1 MTLEQYMREIWL
13 MNKQYGQE
21 EELYPL
27 INMLL
32 RDGANTEKLSIRDV
46 HNAKRFCENNLRKY
60 INGFGGYPD
69 LAIWNE
75 QFGEKE
81 DEKVI
86 LNRIYGCVEVKCN
99 IKNPKQVEGEVKVKI
114 ELEQPEQKK
123 NSEQDEV
130 KIVAENKS
138 EQPKQENYFIKR
150 NNTKIYLH
158 YADTGNA
165 TVEGQFLGEL
175 LWYGKVLYTDGLTWK
190 YYKLSEPFLK
200 ENSDIRNKW
209 LDEEKKNE
217 LPKGSK
223 EYKTWIFKQTS
234 GNILKI
240 ISKDIGDLTEI
251 YKKIEDNKIKDKT
264 SIPTFDSQD
273 YDKWKNFKTNL
284 ATIDWTEDIFLC
296 NRSQ

>member
-1 MTLEQYMREIWL
+1 MTLEQYMRELWL
-13 MNKQYGQE
+13 MDKQYGQE

-46 HNAKRFCENNLRKY
+46 HNAKRFCEKSLRKY

-86 LNRIYGCVEVKCN
+86 LNRIYGCVEVKSN
-99 IKNPKQVEGEVKVKI
+99 IKNPEQVEGEVKVKI
-114 ELEQPEQKK
+114 ELEQEK

-130 KIVAENKS
+130 KIVAENKL
-138 EQPKQENYFIKR
+138 EQPKQKNYFIKR
-150 NNTKIYLH
+150 NNKKIYLN
-158 YADTGNA
+158 YANTGNA

-175 LWYGKVLYTDGLTWK
+175 FWYGKVLYTNGVIWK
-190 YYKLSEPFLK
+190 YYTL
-200 ENSDIRNKW
+200 
-209 LDEEKKNE
+209 
-217 LPKGSK
+217 SK
-223 EYKTWIFKQTS
+223 ESGNKINGIRKDYISNPPSKGEVGYKTWIFEQCKEENLEITIKS
-234 GNILKI
+234 EEIGN
-240 ISKDIGDLTEI
+240 LTEI
-251 YKKIEDNKIKDKT
+251 YEKIKDKT

-273 YDKWKNFKTNL
+273 YDKWKKFKTNL
-284 ATIDWTEDIFLC
+284 ATIDWTEVIF
-296 NRSQ
+296 

>member
-1 MTLEQYMREIWL
+1 MTLEQYMRELWL
-13 MNKQYGQE
+13 MDKQYGQE

-32 RDGANTEKLSIRDV
+32 RDGANTENLSIRDV
-46 HNAKRFCENNLRKY
+46 HNAKRFCEKSLRKY

-86 LNRIYGCVEVKCN
+86 LNRIYGCVEVKSN
-99 IKNPKQVEGEVKVKI
+99 IKNPEQVEGEVEVKI
-114 ELEQPEQKK
+114 ELEQEK

-130 KIVAENKS
+130 KIVAENKL
-138 EQPKQENYFIKR
+138 EQPKQKNYFIKR
-150 NNTKIYLH
+150 NNKKIYLN
-158 YADTGNA
+158 YANTGNA

-175 LWYGKVLYTDGLTWK
+175 LWYGKVLYTDGLIWK
-190 YYKLSEPFLK
+190 YYKLSKPFLR

-223 EYKTWIFKQTS
+223 EYKTWIFEQCKKP
-234 GNILKI
+234 LKI
-240 ISKDIGDLTEI
+240 ISKNIGDLTKI
-251 YKKIEDNKIKDKT
+251 YNKIKDET
-264 SIPTFDSQD
+264 SIPAFNEFDLQD
-273 YDKWKNFKTNL
+273 YQEWKNFKTNL

>member
-1 MTLEQYMREIWL
+1 MTLEQYMRELWL
-13 MNKQYGQE
+13 MDKQYGQE

-46 HNAKRFCENNLRKY
+46 HNAKRFCEKSLRKY

-86 LNRIYGCVEVKCN
+86 LNRIYGCVEVKSN
-99 IKNPKQVEGEVKVKI
+99 IKNSEQVEGEVKVKI
-114 ELEQPEQKK
+114 ELEQEK

-130 KIVAENKS
+130 KIVAENKL
-138 EQPKQENYFIKR
+138 EQPKQKNYFIKR
-150 NNTKIYLH
+150 NNKKIYLN
-158 YADTGNA
+158 YANTGNA

-175 LWYGKVLYTDGLTWK
+175 FWYGKVLYTNGVIWK
-190 YYKLSEPFLK
+190 YYTL
-200 ENSDIRNKW
+200 
-209 LDEEKKNE
+209 
-217 LPKGSK
+217 SK
-223 EYKTWIFKQTS
+223 ESGNKINGIRKDYISNPPSKGEVGYKTWIFEQCKET
-234 GNILKI
+234 LLI
-240 ISKDIGDLTEI
+240 ISADIGDLTEI
-251 YKKIEDNKIKDKT
+251 YEKIKDKT

-273 YDKWKNFKTNL
+273 YDKWKKFKTNL
-284 ATIDWTEDIFLC
+284 ATIDWTEVIFY
-296 NRSQ
+296 

>member
-1 MTLEQYMREIWL
+1 MTLEQYMRELWL
-13 MNKQYGQE
+13 MDKQYGQE

-46 HNAKRFCENNLRKY
+46 HNAKRFCEKSLRKY

-86 LNRIYGCVEVKCN
+86 LNRIYGCVEVKSN
-99 IKNPKQVEGEVKVKI
+99 IKNPEQVEGEVKVKI
-114 ELEQPEQKK
+114 ELEQEK

-130 KIVAENKS
+130 KIVAENKL
-138 EQPKQENYFIKR
+138 EQPKQKNYFIKR
-150 NNTKIYLH
+150 NNKKIYLN
-158 YADTGNA
+158 YANTGNA

-175 LWYGKVLYTDGLTWK
+175 FWYGKVLYTNGVIWK
-190 YYKLSEPFLK
+190 YYTL
-200 ENSDIRNKW
+200 
-209 LDEEKKNE
+209 
-217 LPKGSK
+217 SK
-223 EYKTWIFKQTS
+223 ESGNKINGIRKDYISNPPSKGEVGYKTWIFEQCKETL
-234 GNILKI
+234 LKI
-240 ISKDIGDLTEI
+240 ISADIGDLTEI
-251 YKKIEDNKIKDKT
+251 YEKIKDKT

-273 YDKWKNFKTNL
+273 YDKWKKFKTNL
-284 ATIDWTEDIFLC
+284 ATIDWTEVIF
-296 NRSQ
+296 

>member
-1 MTLEQYMREIWL
+1 MTLEQYMRELWL
-13 MNKQYGQE
+13 MDKQYGQE

-46 HNAKRFCENNLRKY
+46 HNAKRFCEKSLRKY

-86 LNRIYGCVEVKCN
+86 LNRIYGCVEVKSN
-99 IKNPKQVEGEVKVKI
+99 IKNPEQVEGEVKVKI
-114 ELEQPEQKK
+114 ELEQEK

-130 KIVAENKS
+130 KIVAENKL
-138 EQPKQENYFIKR
+138 EQPKQKNYFIKR
-150 NNTKIYLH
+150 NNKKIYLN
-158 YADTGNA
+158 YANTGNA

-175 LWYGKVLYTDGLTWK
+175 FWYGKVLYTNGVIWK
-190 YYKLSEPFLK
+190 YYTL
-200 ENSDIRNKW
+200 
-209 LDEEKKNE
+209 
-217 LPKGSK
+217 SK
-223 EYKTWIFKQTS
+223 ESGNKINGIRKDYISSPPSKGEVGYKTWIFEQCKETL
-234 GNILKI
+234 LKI
-240 ISKDIGDLTEI
+240 ISADIGDLTEI
-251 YKKIEDNKIKDKT
+251 YEKIKDKT

-273 YDKWKNFKTNL
+273 YDKWKKFKTNL
-284 ATIDWTEDIFLC
+284 ATIDWTEVIF
-296 NRSQ
+296 

>member
-1 MTLEQYMREIWL
+1 MTLEQYMRELWL
-13 MNKQYGQE
+13 MDKQYGQE

-46 HNAKRFCENNLRKY
+46 HNAKRFCEKSLRKY

-86 LNRIYGCVEVKCN
+86 LNRIYGCVEVKSN
-99 IKNPKQVEGEVKVKI
+99 IKNPEQVEGEVKVKI
-114 ELEQPEQKK
+114 ELEQEK

-130 KIVAENKS
+130 KIVAENKL
-138 EQPKQENYFIKR
+138 EQPKQKNYFIKR
-150 NNTKIYLH
+150 NNKKIYLN
-158 YADTGNA
+158 YANTGNA

-175 LWYGKVLYTDGLTWK
+175 FWYGKVLYTNGVIWK
-190 YYKLSEPFLK
+190 YYTL
-200 ENSDIRNKW
+200 
-209 LDEEKKNE
+209 
-217 LPKGSK
+217 SK
-223 EYKTWIFKQTS
+223 ESGNKINGIRKDYISNPPSKGEVGYKTWIFEQCKETP
-234 GNILKI
+234 LKI
-240 ISKDIGDLTEI
+240 ISADIGDLTEI
-251 YKKIEDNKIKDKT
+251 YEKIKDKT

-273 YDKWKNFKTNL
+273 YDKWKKFKTNL
-284 ATIDWTEDIFLC
+284 ATIDWTEVIF
-296 NRSQ
+296 

>member
-1 MTLEQYMREIWL
+1 MTLEQYMRELWL
-13 MNKQYGQE
+13 MDKQYGQE

-46 HNAKRFCENNLRKY
+46 HNAKRFCEKSLRKY

-86 LNRIYGCVEVKCN
+86 LNRIYGCVEVKSN
-99 IKNPKQVEGEVKVKI
+99 IKNPEQVEGEVKVKI
-114 ELEQPEQKK
+114 ELEQEK

-130 KIVAENKS
+130 KIVAENKL
-138 EQPKQENYFIKR
+138 EQPKQKNYFIKR
-150 NNTKIYLH
+150 NNKKIYLN
-158 YADTGNA
+158 YANTGNA

-175 LWYGKVLYTDGLTWK
+175 FWYGKVLYTNGVIWK
-190 YYKLSEPFLK
+190 YYTL
-200 ENSDIRNKW
+200 
-209 LDEEKKNE
+209 
-217 LPKGSK
+217 SK
-223 EYKTWIFKQTS
+223 ESGNKINGIRKDYISNPPSKGEVGYKTWIFEQCKETL
-234 GNILKI
+234 LKI
-240 ISKDIGDLTEI
+240 ISADIGDLTKI
-251 YKKIEDNKIKDKT
+251 YEKIMDKT

-273 YDKWKNFKTNL
+273 YDKWKKFKTNL
-284 ATIDWTEDIFLC
+284 ATIDWTEVIF
-296 NRSQ
+296 

>member
-1 MTLEQYMREIWL
+1 MTLEQYMRELWL
-13 MNKQYGQE
+13 MDKQYGQE

-46 HNAKRFCENNLRKY
+46 HNAIRFCEKSLRKY

-86 LNRIYGCVEVKCN
+86 LNRIYGCVEVKSN
-99 IKNPKQVEGEVKVKI
+99 IKNSEQVEGEVKVKI
-114 ELEQPEQKK
+114 ELEQEK

-130 KIVAENKS
+130 KIVAENKL
-138 EQPKQENYFIKR
+138 EQPKQKNYFIKR
-150 NNTKIYLH
+150 NNKKIYLN
-158 YADTGNA
+158 YANTGNA

-175 LWYGKVLYTDGLTWK
+175 FWYGKVLYTNGVIWK
-190 YYKLSEPFLK
+190 YYTL
-200 ENSDIRNKW
+200 
-209 LDEEKKNE
+209 
-217 LPKGSK
+217 SK
-223 EYKTWIFKQTS
+223 ESGNKINGIRKDYISNPPSKGEVGYKTWIFEQCKET
-234 GNILKI
+234 LLI
-240 ISKDIGDLTEI
+240 ISADIGDLTEI
-251 YKKIEDNKIKDKT
+251 YEKIKDKT

-273 YDKWKNFKTNL
+273 YDKWKKFKTNL
-284 ATIDWTEDIFLC
+284 ATIDWTEVIF
-296 NRSQ
+296 

>member
-1 MTLEQYMREIWL
+1 MTLEQYMRELWL
-13 MNKQYGQE
+13 MDKQYGQE

-46 HNAKRFCENNLRKY
+46 HNAKRFCEKSLRKY

-86 LNRIYGCVEVKCN
+86 LNRIYGCVEVKSN
-99 IKNPKQVEGEVKVKI
+99 IKNSEQVEGEVKVKI
-114 ELEQPEQKK
+114 ELEQEK

-130 KIVAENKS
+130 KIVAENKL
-138 EQPKQENYFIKR
+138 EQPKQKNYFIKR
-150 NNTKIYLH
+150 NNKKIYLN
-158 YADTGNA
+158 YANTGNA

-175 LWYGKVLYTDGLTWK
+175 FWYGKVLYTNGVIWK
-190 YYKLSEPFLK
+190 YYTL
-200 ENSDIRNKW
+200 
-209 LDEEKKNE
+209 
-217 LPKGSK
+217 SK
-223 EYKTWIFKQTS
+223 ESGNKINGIRKDYISNPPSKGEVGYKTWIFEQCKET
-234 GNILKI
+234 LLI
-240 ISKDIGDLTEI
+240 ISADIGDLTEI
-251 YKKIEDNKIKDKT
+251 YEKIKDKT

-273 YDKWKNFKTNL
+273 YDKWKKFKTNL
-284 ATIDWTEDIFLC
+284 ATIDWTEVIF
-296 NRSQ
+296 